1 MCSRV
6 HVWRVYVLCGCVF
19 VVAGVLVIFN
29 RLHDCSA
36 SPCFCWLAVADAGA
50 EVLSID
56 SVNAVDSLANFANS
70 NVGLSADASIRFS
83 YTVTSAYS
91 TRNLQTSP
99 LPLSATVNY
108 TVVLQGGGEP
118 TSVAIPW
125 VFYVTAS
132 TSLAGKALR
141 DTPLVRMRSACGRRH
156 GAQHGVRVHPAIVGS
171 HLGRA

>member
-1 MCSRV
+1 M
-6 HVWRVYVLCGCVF
+6 
-19 VVAGVLVIFN
+19 
-29 RLHDCSA
+29 
-36 SPCFCWLAVADAGA
+36 
-50 EVLSID
+50 LSID

-132 TSLAGKALR
+132 TSLAGKGHSPCAHAVCLW
-141 DTPLVRMRSACGRRH
+141 S
-156 GAQHGVRVHPAIVGS
+156 
-171 HLGRA
+171 